1 MSPVE
6 EPLSRAAQALLR
18 RLVVEHK
25 ATERRHRF
33 PAVLHLG
40 GPGRPEVGRVDES
53 VADLDHALRCDIL
66 EAMLRRA
73 PGGAV
78 MCWLTRPGGLEVQDV
93 DLAWLRVVTAA
104 NGETDRDLPYV
115 VVTRHG
121 WRDPQSGVGR
131 RWVRLRER

>member
-6 EPLSRAAQALLR
+6 EPLSRADQALLR

-40 GPGRPEVGRVDES
+40 GPGRPEVGRVHES
-53 VADLDHALRCDIL
+53 IAELDHALRCDIL

-73 PGGAV
+73 PAGAV
-78 MCWLTRPGGLEVQDV
+78 MCWLTRPGGLEMQDV
-93 DLAWLRVVTAA
+93 DLAWLRVVTAV
-104 NGETDRDLPYV
+104 NGETDLALPYV
-115 VVTRHG
+115 VVTRRG
-121 WRDPQSGVGR
+121 WRDPQSGVER
-131 RWVRLRER
+131 SWVRLRER

>member
-6 EPLSRAAQALLR
+6 EPLSRADQVLLR

-33 PAVLHLG
+33 PAVLHVG

-53 VADLDHALRCDIL
+53 VADLDQALRCDLI

-73 PGGAV
+73 PAGPL

-93 DLAWLRVVTAA
+93 DLAWLRVVTAV
-104 NGETDRDLPYV
+104 NGETDRALPYV

-121 WRDPQSGVGR
+121 WRDPHSGAGR
-131 RWVRLRER
+131 SWVRVRER